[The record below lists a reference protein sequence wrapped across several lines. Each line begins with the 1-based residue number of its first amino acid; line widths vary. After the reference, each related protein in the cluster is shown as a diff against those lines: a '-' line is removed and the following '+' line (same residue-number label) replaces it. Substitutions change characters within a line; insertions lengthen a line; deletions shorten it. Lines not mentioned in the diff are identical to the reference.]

1 MGNQNYIRNSFIK
14 ICSVVRYYHSF
25 FKLHCIR
32 QYVPPIHFL
41 YIRNTDMQVD
51 SCLQLQCMRVANS
64 SESMQVCTGGK
75 KLFSGKVM
83 FNIDIG
89 EKTKHI
95 HTMLP

>member
-1 MGNQNYIRNSFIK
+1 
-14 ICSVVRYYHSF
+14 
-25 FKLHCIR
+25 
-32 QYVPPIHFL
+32 
-41 YIRNTDMQVD
+41 MQMD

-89 EKTKHI
+89 EKTKQSDGERLTSSAVI
-95 HTMLP
+95 YYINQFCVYLVSF